1 MSKPRRSMRFFLDV
15 ISDLRCSDPAITQ
28 AEATQRLDLQLM
40 ASPLTPTLA
49 AVKILPPAL
58 RSHRRPSS
66 QLGCPALGTL
76 ERPRGPQLRRKIA
89 VNFAL
94 LSSPCCWHAVHTND
108 QHWATSTGAA
118 MTMTNASPPVG
129 ANASNLPRKL

>member
-66 QLGCPALGTL
+66 VRPLGRSNGHEGHGYDA
-76 ERPRGPQLRRKIA
+76 KIA

-94 LSSPCCWHAVHTND
+94 LSSPCCWHAVCIAETYKRNKRPALGDFQGCSHD
-108 QHWATSTGAA
+108 DDECQPS
-118 MTMTNASPPVG
+118 
-129 ANASNLPRKL
+129 R